1 MCVSYNC
8 VLPITAGQWPTKQHN
23 SSMDGSTSSRL
34 AMHLGC
40 QWTIR
45 TLGRQPCRLRGSRT
59 NSSSSSLQDNYS
71 SSNNSLGNSRC
82 SRRSSR
88 TRRGASQLA
97 LQAAFHKL
105 TPCRN
110 VPAAAVLAFQR

>member
-8 VLPITAGQWPTKQHN
+8 VLSITAGQWPTKQHN

-34 AMHLGC
+34 AMRLGC

-71 SSNNSLGNSRC
+71 SSNSLGNSRC